1 MLHRFLET
9 IQAGEVQ
16 SLLEIARTLDIS
28 PDMVLHMAQDL
39 TRKGYLEEIGIDCAD
54 PQKGCPDCPVN
65 SICQVVV
72 KHWFLTGKGRAAIS
86 NPRTSTLADA
96 RVDPAYH

>member
-16 SLLEIARTLDIS
+16 SLQEIARSLNIT
-28 PDMVLHMAQDL
+28 PDMALRMAQDL
-39 TRKGYLEEIGIDCAD
+39 TGRGYLQEFGSDCAE

-65 SICQVVV
+65 STCQVIV
-72 KHWFLTGKGRAAIS
+72 KHWFLTEKGKAAIS
-86 NPRTSTLADA
+86 
-96 RVDPAYH
+96 